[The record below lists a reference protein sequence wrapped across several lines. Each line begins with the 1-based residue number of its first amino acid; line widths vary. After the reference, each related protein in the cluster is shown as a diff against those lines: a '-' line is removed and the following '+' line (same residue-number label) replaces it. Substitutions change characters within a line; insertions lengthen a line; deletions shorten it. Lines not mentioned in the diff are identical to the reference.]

1 MLSMAS
7 GEARFTSH
15 PLSRRRLLQLT
26 ATSGLS
32 AAAASLQACAPVQQP
47 APSGA
52 PAAAP
57 IRSIP
62 RVRFVNTQGGLGD
75 WAPYVALE
83 KKYFEEVGVEVEL
96 THLGSGPAVTNAII
110 GGQAD
115 TGISSIPAVVSA
127 VLNGAPLKLCMAT
140 QMALP
145 GHKYNSW
152 WCSLPGSPILKVA
165 DLKGKKV
172 HIFSANSLAQMTTR
186 TVLRQHGVMP
196 GEYEELS
203 FTFDQAYTAI
213 KTGRADVALFVEPFW
228 TNSNKLARQEYGN
241 ELQIVYSQLDA
252 FPAGMHLSGMMS
264 NTSFMAQNGEA
275 LHRFHQAQARAAQW
289 GQANPE
295 EIKPII
301 AKYAGVPYDNIKDMI
316 IADQSVDGRWLPGF
330 LRQLQEYMIVEKT
343 VEALTEPL
351 PDERLV
357 ETAYLPTS

>member
-1 MLSMAS
+1 
-7 GEARFTSH
+7 
-15 PLSRRRLLQLT
+15 
-26 ATSGLS
+26 
-32 AAAASLQACAPVQQP
+32 
-47 APSGA
+47 
-52 PAAAP
+52 
-57 IRSIP
+57 
-62 RVRFVNTQGGLGD
+62 VNTQGGLGD

-83 KKYFEEVGVEVEL
+83 KKYFEEAGVEVEL
-96 THLGSGPAVTNAII
+96 NHLGSGPAVTTAII

-140 QMALP
+140 QMSLP
-145 GHKYNSW
+145 GPKYNSW

-172 HIFSANSLAQMTTR
+172 HIFSPNSLAQMTTR
-186 TVLRQHGVMP
+186 TVLRQHGLMP
-196 GEYEELS
+196 GEYEELG

-228 TNSNKLARQEYGN
+228 TNSNKLARQEYGG
-241 ELQIVYSQLDA
+241 ELQVVYSQLDA
-252 FPAGMHLSGMMS
+252 FPTGMHLSGMMS

-275 LHRFHQAQARAAQW
+275 LHRFHRAQSRAAQW
-289 GQANPE
+289 GQENPE

-301 AKYAGVPYDNIKDMI
+301 AKHASVPYDNIKDMI
-316 IADQSVDGRWLPGF
+316 IADQSVDGRWLSGF
-330 LRQLQEYMIVEKT
+330 LRQLQEYMIIEKT

-357 ETAYLPTS
+357 ETAHLPTS